1 MTAAAAAPPRIVV
14 SADEALVDRWTL
26 QRRERQVTSAQLLE
40 MALDALTSED
50 GAGGAETRHLARQL
64 EAEQA
69 RSATLREELTAA
81 RAQASALRN
90 QLQREEDDA
99 IDPTAPMAPALD
111 ALWEGTHLPQL
122 LLWRR
127 DGAWL
132 PEEEWPAHHR
142 LVVHAARRR
151 LAQLEER
158 PSATAALNLSR
169 VLQGDL
175 VPLLLTECRLFATV
189 IPYQS
194 PGKAHDSLPPALVAA
209 VIEARALRGLDV
221 ALDPYGHPVV
231 TPER

>member
-1 MTAAAAAPPRIVV
+1 MTTTATPPRIVV
-14 SADEALVDRWTL
+14 SADAALVDRWTV

-40 MALDALTSED
+40 MALDALTSGD
-50 GAGGAETRHLARQL
+50 GAGGAETRHLTRQL

-81 RAQASALRN
+81 RAHATALRN

-99 IDPTAPMAPALD
+99 IDLAAPMAPALD

-175 VPLLLTECRLFATV
+175 TALLLTECRYFSNV

-194 PGKAHDSLPPALVAA
+194 PGKAHDRLPPALVGA

-231 TPER
+231 PPEK